1 MLQTFLKKR
10 RSSTFP
16 TMKAYIR
23 TYGCQMNER
32 DSENIAA
39 GFLSRGCSICDSDA
53 DADIVVVNTCSVRA
67 QAEQKALGKLGHVI
81 KRRNA
86 RRSNLPVV
94 CVAGCMAQNMGESL
108 LDRLPDLDLI
118 LGTRQIHRVAELCV
132 EFCKRRM
139 AGLEPREW
147 RAKTAPRKEP
157 RAAHGECKA
166 TFGEF
171 GAAGPARENGAMQS
185 LQDAQGAHG
194 TRGAHGVYGVYGA
207 QGDAAGAPRVSGI
220 LGGAADASAGGT
232 LGGLAD
238 SVSSGLPGGALG
250 KAAFGAF
257 VDISDDAQSHRLI
270 DMHLPSASRPCAFVS
285 IMQGCQMSCSYCIV
299 PKTRGVQRSR
309 PEGEILAEI
318 ERLADGGTREVTL
331 LGQVVNAYGREGGG
345 AEGAG
350 AFVRLLKKIAAIG
363 GIERIRFTSPHP
375 SFFGGELI
383 DCYSSLKELC
393 PYVHLPMQSGS
404 DRILRQMRRPYDSA
418 RFLGIVEKLRAA
430 RADISISTDV
440 IVGFPGES
448 EDDFNMTRRL
458 FAECG
463 FDMAYIFKYSPRD
476 GTPSAEC
483 DDGVPE
489 GVKEER
495 NQILLS
501 LLQSQSQAFN
511 DALVGSVQTVLVES
525 AAKRGDGV
533 YMGRT
538 PHHRKVFFK
547 GGADLPGKF
556 VNVKIL
562 GASVS
567 ALSGEIA

>member
-1 MLQTFLKKR
+1 
-10 RSSTFP
+10 
-16 TMKAYIR
+16 MKAYIR

-53 DADIVVVNTCSVRA
+53 DADIVVVNTCSVRG

-86 RRSNLPVV
+86 RRANLPVV
-94 CVAGCMAQNMGESL
+94 CVVGCMAQNMGESL

-139 AGLEPREW
+139 AGLELREG
-147 RAKTAPRKEP
+147 RAKTAPSKEP
-157 RAAHGECKA
+157 RAAHGEC
-166 TFGEF
+166 
-171 GAAGPARENGAMQS
+171 
-185 LQDAQGAHG
+185 
-194 TRGAHGVYGVYGA
+194 
-207 QGDAAGAPRVSGI
+207 
-220 LGGAADASAGGT
+220 
-232 LGGLAD
+232 
-238 SVSSGLPGGALG
+238 

-448 EDDFNMTRRL
+448 EGDFNMTRRL

-483 DDGVPE
+483 GDDVPE

-511 DALVGSVQTVLVES
+511 DALVGSVQSVLVES

>member
-1 MLQTFLKKR
+1 
-10 RSSTFP
+10 
-16 TMKAYIR
+16 
-23 TYGCQMNER
+23 MNER

-53 DADIVVVNTCSVRA
+53 DADIVVVNTCSVRG

-81 KRRNA
+81 KRRTA
-86 RRSNLPVV
+86 RRADLPVV
-94 CVAGCMAQNMGESL
+94 CAVGCMAQNMGESL

-118 LGTRQIHRVAELCV
+118 LGTRQMHRVAELCV

-139 AGLEPREW
+139 ADSELRGGS
-147 RAKTAPRKEP
+147 AKTESSKEFLTAHRERK
-157 RAAHGECKA
+157 AA
-166 TFGEF
+166 FGRFES
-171 GAAGPARENGAMQS
+171 AGPARESGAGQS
-185 LQDAQGAHG
+185 RQGAHCG
-194 TRGAHGVYGVYGA
+194 APEAAGISEISDCAPNAATNGVLNGASNGLSRGA
-207 QGDAAGAPRVSGI
+207 S
-220 LGGAADASAGGT
+220 GGT
-232 LGGLAD
+232 
-238 SVSSGLPGGALG
+238 PNRAL
-250 KAAFGAF
+250 

-270 DMHLPSASRPCAFVS
+270 NMHLPSASRPCAFVS

-309 PEGEILAEI
+309 PEGEILEEI
-318 ERLADGGTREVTL
+318 ERLAGGGTREVTL

-418 RFLGIVEKLRAA
+418 RFFGIVEKLRAA

-440 IVGFPGES
+440 IVGYPGES
-448 EDDFNMTRRL
+448 GDDFNMTRRL

-483 DDGVPE
+483 ADDVPE

-511 DALVGSVQTVLVES
+511 DALVGSVQSVLVES